1 MTNPITL
8 SSATLDVTL
17 SGLIN
22 AYGSIGVYE
31 INGTNFTIDAA
42 VFGPSGSHF
51 TVHNTGTIFSDG
63 RTEYDAGIFLG
74 ASGTVFNT
82 ATIEAGS
89 GIAIL
94 GTTGKSSLSNSGEIL
109 GSVGVG
115 LVAFDAVSVK
125 NTGFIFG
132 QGYGLE
138 LVAGGVVTNAAGGT
152 IGSGDEVAIASKLA
166 GTVTNAGTL
175 RGEYGGIFLQAG
187 GKVTN
192 SGLILQTNS
201 NSAGGALESY
211 QAASVTNSGLI
222 EGGNGIK
229 FEISS
234 PTSAIFVTN
243 SGTIDVISTVAQNS
257 FWFDGFLTYGVG
269 LYSTNAGE
277 VVNSKLIEGNH
288 IGVAFEHAAGTV
300 INTGTIS
307 AAVGYGVYLNV
318 GGTLSNTGTI
328 YGNDQGMFIGASA
341 GTVANFI
348 SNSGYIGATHA
359 PETFPNGTYFG
370 GGILDIGTATIIN
383 SGTVT
388 DPGGEGIQLFGVSDA
403 PELLHSTLIN
413 SGFVRGLYGV
423 LMYGAGG
430 VSNTGTIIAKDDG
443 VFLQSP
449 GLAVVNTGTIEATGT
464 TFNYSTIAANTYTA
478 AGLRLKAGGT
488 VTNAATGH
496 IAAPGGDAI
505 HAYADPAIII
515 NDGGITAGK
524 VGIFLSAGGSVQ
536 NAGYIQSGTGSGI
549 YNDGTGALTVD
560 NAKTGF
566 IAGAQSGITDNGSA
580 GTLINDGT
588 IIATKTTIIT
598 HGVIDYTDGVRL
610 ENGGTIT
617 NASAGTII
625 GANGIAIQGD
635 AGGFVNNAGHV
646 KAAGG
651 TGIYLGLAG
660 TVINTGTISATK
672 AGIDL
677 YGGGFVS
684 NAGLIDA
691 GHGGLYLHIGGTAVN
706 TGNIAAGLAGIYAFG
721 AATVTNAG
729 TIRGDTDGIDL
740 AGGDTL
746 IDTGTIQGNDYAISF
761 ATGNGNLLVIN
772 AASDIIGA
780 VNGGNGILEL
790 AADGKTIGSV
800 STARQAQFANF
811 GSLEIAS
818 GALWDFTGNFT
829 IAGPNPLL
837 NDGTI
842 KESKTDT
849 LTIDSALTGTGTVDL
864 SKKVL
869 TLNGGVASGEK
880 IEFSGTGETLALGD
894 PAGFDAKI
902 EKFKLGDTIDL
913 TSISLSAIT
922 ATHFAAGVL
931 TLDEGDIKLEFT
943 FDNPSTFGSDSFKL
957 SSAGAGTAITLAAA
971 AALLPVTHVTTL
983 APLATLG
990 S

>member
-588 IIATKTTIIT
+588 IIATK
-598 HGVIDYTDGVRL
+598 
-610 ENGGTIT
+610 
-617 NASAGTII
+617 
-625 GANGIAIQGD
+625 
-635 AGGFVNNAGHV
+635 
-646 KAAGG
+646 
-651 TGIYLGLAG
+651 
-660 TVINTGTISATK
+660 
-672 AGIDL
+672 
-677 YGGGFVS
+677 
-684 NAGLIDA
+684 
-691 GHGGLYLHIGGTAVN
+691 
-706 TGNIAAGLAGIYAFG
+706 
-721 AATVTNAG
+721 
-729 TIRGDTDGIDL
+729 
-740 AGGDTL
+740 
-746 IDTGTIQGNDYAISF
+746 
-761 ATGNGNLLVIN
+761 
-772 AASDIIGA
+772 
-780 VNGGNGILEL
+780 
-790 AADGKTIGSV
+790 
-800 STARQAQFANF
+800 
-811 GSLEIAS
+811 
-818 GALWDFTGNFT
+818 
-829 IAGPNPLL
+829 P
-837 NDGTI
+837 
-842 KESKTDT
+842 
-849 LTIDSALTGTGTVDL
+849 
-864 SKKVL
+864 
-869 TLNGGVASGEK
+869 
-880 IEFSGTGETLALGD
+880 
-894 PAGFDAKI
+894 
-902 EKFKLGDTIDL
+902 
-913 TSISLSAIT
+913 
-922 ATHFAAGVL
+922 
-931 TLDEGDIKLEFT
+931 
-943 FDNPSTFGSDSFKL
+943 PSSRM
-957 SSAGAGTAITLAAA
+957 A
-971 AALLPVTHVTTL
+971 
-983 APLATLG
+983 
-990 S
+990 